1 MPLATLVKPIQTKS
15 FDFRLTDHFRQRDEL
30 RPKFQKN
37 NLIRKPMGKN
47 LSVNQTFLK
56 NIFSR
61 HSNRRPQIIDDGSTK
76 DKITPTKKKIIYGE
90 FLPYEKNE
98 ILNRSLRFRF

>member
-1 MPLATLVKPIQTKS
+1 MPLATLVKPIQEKR
-15 FDFRLTDHFRQRDEL
+15 FDFRFTDHYQQRGEL

-47 LSVNQTFLK
+47 PSVNQIFLT

-61 HSNRRPQIIDDGSTK
+61 HSNQRQQIIDDGSTK
-76 DKITPTKKKIIYGE
+76 DKIKRPTKKKIIYGE
-90 FLPYEKNE
+90 L
-98 ILNRSLRFRF
+98 IL

>member
-1 MPLATLVKPIQTKS
+1 MLLATLVEPIQTKR
-15 FDFRLTDHFRQRDEL
+15 FDFRLTEHFRQRDEL

-47 LSVNQTFLK
+47 PSVNQTFLK

-61 HSNRRPQIIDDGSTK
+61 HSNRRRQIIDDGSTK
-76 DKITPTKKKIIYGE
+76 EKTKRPTKKKIIYGE
-90 FLPYEKNE
+90 FLPYEKTK
-98 ILNRSLRFRF
+98 F